1 MKHLQRSI
9 QVFKAISIVILTTMA
24 LTGLKSQV
32 NYSNTTLSGSYP
44 SAIGINTKALG
55 NYSFAAGA
63 SSQATA
69 SYTTALGFYSFAT
82 YSKAIA
88 IGSAVK
94 SNVYKSIVIGSGS
107 YDHGKYLENNVMESL
122 MVGFNSK
129 YPTLFVVQPE
139 EQDLNYTKTGKI
151 GIGNVTSPLAKLH
164 LRADEGEEAAVFIQP
179 FSWIGGGAGSL
190 ALGNEFH
197 GISAMKDRGLF
208 FRTQSSYNFNEGYL
222 KYGMDARE
230 GSVLLCADSEGTAVW
245 TQLELPAPSPWLT
258 SGTSDIY
265 FSAGKVGIG
274 TINTYGYELAVLGK
288 ILADEVMIKHPVEW
302 GDYIFK
308 PDYNLMPLNELSL
321 FIKKN
326 QHLPNVPS
334 EKEVME
340 NGYGLAEMNEIL
352 LKKVEELTL
361 YILEQQKVLETQ
373 QAELN
378 VIKDQL
384 KKK

>member
-1 MKHLQRSI
+1 M
-9 QVFKAISIVILTTMA
+9 
-24 LTGLKSQV
+24 TGRV
-32 NYSNTTLSGSYP
+32 
-44 SAIGINTKALG
+44 
-55 NYSFAAGA
+55 
-63 SSQATA
+63 
-69 SYTTALGFYSFAT
+69 
-82 YSKAIA
+82 
-88 IGSAVK
+88 
-94 SNVYKSIVIGSGS
+94 
-107 YDHGKYLENNVMESL
+107 
-122 MVGFNSK
+122 
-129 YPTLFVVQPE
+129 
-139 EQDLNYTKTGKI
+139 
-151 GIGNVTSPLAKLH
+151 GIGNVIDQFGVLNPLAKLH

-222 KYGMDARE
+222 KYGMDARV

-288 ILADEVMIKHPVEW
+288 ILADEVMIKHPVDW
-302 GDYIFK
+302 GDYVFK

-340 NGYGLAEMNEIL
+340 NGYGLAEMNKIL

>member
-9 QVFKAISIVILTTMA
+9 QVFKAILLVILTTMA

-63 SSQATA
+63 SSEATA

-122 MVGFNSK
+122 MIGFNSK
-129 YPTLFVVQPE
+129 FPTLFVVQPE

-164 LRADEGEEAAVFIQP
+164 LRADDGEEAAVFIQP

-288 ILADEVMIKHPVEW
+288 ILADEVMIKHPVDW
-302 GDYIFK
+302 GDYVFK

-334 EKEVME
+334 EKEVMV

-361 YILEQQKVLETQ
+361 YILEQQKALETQ

>member
-9 QVFKAISIVILTTMA
+9 QVFKAIFLVILTTMA

-63 SSQATA
+63 SSEATA

-122 MVGFNSK
+122 MIGFNSK
-129 YPTLFVVQPE
+129 FPTLFVVQPE

-164 LRADEGEEAAVFIQP
+164 LRADDGEEAAVFIQP

-265 FSAGKVGIG
+265 FSADKVGIG
-274 TINTYGYELAVLGK
+274 THQYLWLRTGRSGK
-288 ILADEVMIKHPVEW
+288 
-302 GDYIFK
+302 
-308 PDYNLMPLNELSL
+308 NSCR
-321 FIKKN
+321 
-326 QHLPNVPS
+326 
-334 EKEVME
+334 
-340 NGYGLAEMNEIL
+340 
-352 LKKVEELTL
+352 
-361 YILEQQKVLETQ
+361 
-373 QAELN
+373 
-378 VIKDQL
+378 
-384 KKK
+384 

>member
-1 MKHLQRSI
+1 MKKL
-9 QVFKAISIVILTTMA
+9 ILIA
-24 LTGLKSQV
+24 VLILSQAAFLV
-32 NYSNTTLSGSYP
+32 GQTCVVCDQAP
-44 SAIGINTKALG
+44 LG
-55 NYSFAAGA
+55 FGA
-63 SSQATA
+63 SIIGNASTA
-69 SYTTALGFYSFAT
+69 DGMGS
-82 YSKAIA
+82 IA
-88 IGSAVK
+88 IGTNAHTLSNATSSIAIGTMVK
-94 SNVYKSIVIGSGS
+94 TIAGKSIVIGCGSGLNTMLTNS
-107 YDHGKYLENNVMESL
+107 IQESL
-122 MVGFNSK
+122 MIGFNSSK
-129 YPTLFVVQPE
+129 PTVFVSRSDYE
-139 EQDLNYTKTGKI
+139 MTGRV
-151 GIGNVTSPLAKLH
+151 GIGNVIDQFGVLNPQAKLH

-208 FRTQSSYNFNEGYL
+208 FRTESFYNFNEGFL

-288 ILADEVMIKHPVEW
+288 ILADEVIIKHPVDW
-302 GDYIFK
+302 GDYVFK
-308 PDYNLMPLNELSL
+308 PDYNLMPLYELSL

>member
-288 ILADEVMIKHPVEW
+288 ILADEVMIKHPVDW
-302 GDYIFK
+302 GDYVFK

>member
-9 QVFKAISIVILTTMA
+9 QVFKAIFLVILTTMA

-63 SSQATA
+63 SSEATA

-122 MVGFNSK
+122 MIGFNSK
-129 YPTLFVVQPE
+129 FPTLFVVQPE

-164 LRADEGEEAAVFIQP
+164 LRADDGEEAAVFIQP

-208 FRTQSSYNFNEGYL
+208 FRTQSSYNFNEGFL

-288 ILADEVMIKHPVEW
+288 ILADEVMIKHPVDW
-302 GDYIFK
+302 GDYVFK

-334 EKEVME
+334 EKEVMV

-352 LKKVEELTL
+352 LKKVKELTL
-361 YILEQQKVLETQ
+361 YILEQQKALETQ

>member
-1 MKHLQRSI
+1 MI
-9 QVFKAISIVILTTMA
+9 
-24 LTGLKSQV
+24 
-32 NYSNTTLSGSYP
+32 
-44 SAIGINTKALG
+44 
-55 NYSFAAGA
+55 
-63 SSQATA
+63 
-69 SYTTALGFYSFAT
+69 
-82 YSKAIA
+82 
-88 IGSAVK
+88 
-94 SNVYKSIVIGSGS
+94 
-107 YDHGKYLENNVMESL
+107 
-122 MVGFNSK
+122 GFNSK
-129 YPTLFVVQPE
+129 FPTLFVVQPE

-208 FRTQSSYNFNEGYL
+208 FRTQSSYNFNEGFL

-288 ILADEVMIKHPVEW
+288 ILADEVMIKHPVDW
-302 GDYIFK
+302 GDYVFK
-308 PDYNLMPLNELSL
+308 PDYNLMPLYELSL

-361 YILEQQKVLETQ
+361 YILEQQKALETQ

>member
-9 QVFKAISIVILTTMA
+9 QVFKAIFLVILTTMA

-63 SSQATA
+63 SSEATA

-122 MVGFNSK
+122 MIGFNSK
-129 YPTLFVVQPE
+129 FPTLFVVQPE

-164 LRADEGEEAAVFIQP
+164 LRADDGEEAAVFIQP

-288 ILADEVMIKHPVEW
+288 ILADEVMIKHPVDW
-302 GDYIFK
+302 GDYVFK
-308 PDYNLMPLNELSL
+308 PDYNLMPLYELSL

>member
-1 MKHLQRSI
+1 
-9 QVFKAISIVILTTMA
+9 
-24 LTGLKSQV
+24 
-32 NYSNTTLSGSYP
+32 
-44 SAIGINTKALG
+44 
-55 NYSFAAGA
+55 
-63 SSQATA
+63 
-69 SYTTALGFYSFAT
+69 
-82 YSKAIA
+82 
-88 IGSAVK
+88 
-94 SNVYKSIVIGSGS
+94 
-107 YDHGKYLENNVMESL
+107 
-122 MVGFNSK
+122 
-129 YPTLFVVQPE
+129 
-139 EQDLNYTKTGKI
+139 
-151 GIGNVTSPLAKLH
+151 
-164 LRADEGEEAAVFIQP
+164 
-179 FSWIGGGAGSL
+179 
-190 ALGNEFH
+190 
-197 GISAMKDRGLF
+197 
-208 FRTQSSYNFNEGYL
+208 
-222 KYGMDARE
+222 MDARE

-288 ILADEVMIKHPVEW
+288 ILADEVMIKHPVAW
-302 GDYIFK
+302 GDYVFK

-373 QAELN
+373 QSELS

-384 KKK
+384 KRK

>member
-1 MKHLQRSI
+1 MKRIFL
-9 QVFKAISIVILTTMA
+9 ISIVLLFASSVLFAQTCVVCDDSYAITGASTIGTNNNALGGRSIILGSFSQTT
-24 LTGLKSQV
+24 
-32 NYSNTTLSGSYP
+32 
-44 SAIGINTKALG
+44 AIG
-55 NYSFAAGA
+55 
-63 SSQATA
+63 
-69 SYTTALGFYSFAT
+69 GFS
-82 YSKAIA
+82 IA
-88 IGSAVK
+88 IGSRVK
-94 SNVYKSIVIGSGS
+94 TMAGKCVAIGSGVS
-107 YDHGKYLENNVMESL
+107 SDYMLSNYMQESL
-122 MVGFNSK
+122 MVGFNSNLS
-129 YPTLFVVQPE
+129 TFFVSMSEGV
-139 EQDLNYTKTGKI
+139 NRTGKV
-151 GIGNVTSPLAKLH
+151 GIGNVVDQYGQMNPLAKLH

-208 FRTQSSYNFNEGYL
+208 FRTQSFYNFNEGYL

-288 ILADEVMIKHPVEW
+288 ILADEVMIKHPVAW
-302 GDYIFK
+302 GDYVFK

-373 QAELN
+373 QSELS

-384 KKK
+384 KRK